1 MNEYQLLENP
11 TDSEI
16 EIIHTTL
23 ASYNDAAVK
32 RLEKYAFAIMA
43 RDDRQRFL
51 GGIYCDIT
59 RKWLYIDELAIK
71 PAARKQNIGSELL
84 TRAENIAR
92 ARDCHDAWLRTYS
105 FQARPFYEKHG
116 YSVFGTLD
124 DFPEGHQ
131 CYFMQ
136 KPL

>member
-1 MNEYQLLENP
+1 MHDYQLLENP

-16 EIIHTTL
+16 EKIHTTL
-23 ASYNDAAVK
+23 ACYNDAVVK

-43 RDDRQRFL
+43 RDNQQRVL
-51 GGIYCDIT
+51 GGIYCDLA
-59 RKWLYIDELAIK
+59 RDWLYIDELAIRK
-71 PAARKQNIGSELL
+71 AARKQNIGSELL

-92 ARDCHDAWLRTYS
+92 ARDCYRAWLRTYS
-105 FQARPFYEKHG
+105 FQARPFYEQHG
-116 YSVFGTLD
+116 YSVFATLD

-136 KPL
+136 KTL